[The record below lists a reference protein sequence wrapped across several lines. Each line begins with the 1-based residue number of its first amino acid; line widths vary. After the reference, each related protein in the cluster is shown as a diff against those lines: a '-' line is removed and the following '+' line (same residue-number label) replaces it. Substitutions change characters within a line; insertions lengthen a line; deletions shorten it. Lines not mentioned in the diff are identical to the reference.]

1 MASNGH
7 RMTSFT
13 IRLPLMAI
21 GLPLISIRLS
31 LISSDSECFRTV
43 RSYVALYTR
52 ADMEWA
58 LATDEQVAALV
69 PVSEPTVVPIAPGA
83 WVSTERLR
91 RLWSDG
97 SSVGDAGVQ

>member
-1 MASNGH
+1 
-7 RMTSFT
+7 
-13 IRLPLMAI
+13 
-21 GLPLISIRLS
+21 
-31 LISSDSECFRTV
+31 
-43 RSYVALYTR
+43 
-52 ADMEWA
+52 MEWA

-69 PVSEPTVVPIAPGA
+69 PVSEPTVVPIVPGA

>member
-1 MASNGH
+1 
-7 RMTSFT
+7 
-13 IRLPLMAI
+13 MAI

-31 LISSDSECFRTV
+31 LISSDSRCLSMCFRTV